1 MSDKGAHFFRCDLQ
15 VHTPRDINWNGPDA
29 VSDDERRAYA
39 RTLVQACRDQG
50 LQGIAITDHHDMLF
64 ASIIRKAAQEE
75 LDADGNALPTDQQL
89 VVFPGMELTLGVP
102 CQALLI
108 FDADFPDDLF
118 ALTMNALAI
127 TPSAATEA
135 KTAPVHRLDHV
146 SSLKQL
152 KEKLDDY
159 TYLRERY
166 IVFPN
171 VTNEGQCSIFRT
183 GLAGKYIEM
192 PWVGGYTD
200 GEVSKLTDGIKNRI
214 AGKDRAWGH
223 KRIACFQ
230 TSDNRRHDHTDL
242 GKPSTWIKW
251 ATLTA
256 EALRQACLAQESRVS
271 HEPPL
276 LPAVIIG
283 SVSVSNSS
291 FLGPVHLELNPQY
304 SALIGGRGTG
314 KSTILE
320 YLRWALCDQPPGLA
334 DEDTPNYQAR
344 RSRLI
349 GQTLKPLNA
358 TVQVRF
364 EVNGVP
370 HIVRRHGQDGS
381 LLIKIAGDEMRPCT
395 EEEVRTLLP
404 IQAYSQ
410 KQLSDVSVRVEELGR
425 FVTAPIRS
433 ELGRIDGQL
442 ADAAA
447 RVRQSYTTRLR
458 QRALAKTLQKHELEE
473 KSLSEQVNALRA
485 SLTGLSEEDKGI
497 LDRGKI
503 FETAD
508 RSVQSW
514 RDGATTFKNGVSSL
528 LATVDSYLAQPD
540 LPPAEP
546 ENQVLKA
553 AHDGYRALLDDA
565 KSSLEALITRAS
577 AIAGPAAEMDVANPW
592 REWSERLAVVRTAY
606 EAAVQRSSVHSE
618 KMKQLK
624 DIEEQISKHARETA
638 RVNDELRSLAAAEAT
653 YQAERTSWEQLL
665 RQRDDLLDQQCAA
678 LTASSAGAIRAQV
691 RRSADTADFVNLLR
705 QSLTGS
711 RVQGGKLDALG
722 ESITASADPAAQW
735 SSVLLDLERLAEFEV
750 DHDGAD
756 RRPAAPT
763 LAAAGLTAGEQERLA
778 RSLKSDEW
786 LALSLTPIRSVPVFE
801 YRARESDYIPFG
813 NASAGQQATA
823 LLKTLLNQAGPPLII
838 DQPEEDLDNPVM
850 LEIVGQ
856 VWKAKQ
862 KRQLIF
868 ASHNA
873 NLVVNGDAEL
883 VAWCDYRQAGDQS
896 RGTIVGEGAIDVP
909 EVREAIKRIMEGGE
923 AAFNLRKEKYGF

>member
-1 MSDKGAHFFRCDLQ
+1 
-15 VHTPRDINWNGPDA
+15 
-29 VSDDERRAYA
+29 
-39 RTLVQACRDQG
+39 
-50 LQGIAITDHHDMLF
+50 
-64 ASIIRKAAQEE
+64 
-75 LDADGNALPTDQQL
+75 
-89 VVFPGMELTLGVP
+89 
-102 CQALLI
+102 
-108 FDADFPDDLF
+108 
-118 ALTMNALAI
+118 
-127 TPSAATEA
+127 
-135 KTAPVHRLDHV
+135 
-146 SSLKQL
+146 
-152 KEKLDDY
+152 
-159 TYLRERY
+159 
-166 IVFPN
+166 
-171 VTNEGQCSIFRT
+171 
-183 GLAGKYIEM
+183 
-192 PWVGGYTD
+192 
-200 GEVSKLTDGIKNRI
+200 
-214 AGKDRAWGH
+214 
-223 KRIACFQ
+223 
-230 TSDNRRHDHTDL
+230 
-242 GKPSTWIKW
+242 
-251 ATLTA
+251 
-256 EALRQACLAQESRVS
+256 
-271 HEPPL
+271 
-276 LPAVIIG
+276 
-283 SVSVSNSS
+283 
-291 FLGPVHLELNPQY
+291 
-304 SALIGGRGTG
+304 
-314 KSTILE
+314 
-320 YLRWALCDQPPGLA
+320 
-334 DEDTPNYQAR
+334 
-344 RSRLI
+344 
-349 GQTLKPLNA
+349 
-358 TVQVRF
+358 
-364 EVNGVP
+364 
-370 HIVRRHGQDGS
+370 
-381 LLIKIAGDEMRPCT
+381 MRPRC
-395 EEEVRTLLP
+395 
-404 IQAYSQ
+404 S
-410 KQLSDVSVRVEELGR
+410 G
-425 FVTAPIRS
+425 
-433 ELGRIDGQL
+433 
-442 ADAAA
+442 
-447 RVRQSYTTRLR
+447 
-458 QRALAKTLQKHELEE
+458 
-473 KSLSEQVNALRA
+473 
-485 SLTGLSEEDKGI
+485 
-497 LDRGKI
+497 
-503 FETAD
+503 
-508 RSVQSW
+508 
-514 RDGATTFKNGVSSL
+514 
-528 LATVDSYLAQPD
+528 
-540 LPPAEP
+540 
-546 ENQVLKA
+546 
-553 AHDGYRALLDDA
+553 
-565 KSSLEALITRAS
+565 
-577 AIAGPAAEMDVANPW
+577 
-592 REWSERLAVVRTAY
+592 
-606 EAAVQRSSVHSE
+606 SSVHSE

-624 DIEEQISKHARETA
+624 DIEQQISKHARETA